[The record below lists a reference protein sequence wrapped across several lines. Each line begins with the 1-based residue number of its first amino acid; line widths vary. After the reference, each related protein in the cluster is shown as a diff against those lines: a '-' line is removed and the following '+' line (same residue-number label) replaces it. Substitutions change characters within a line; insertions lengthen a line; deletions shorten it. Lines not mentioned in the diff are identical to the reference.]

1 MPTDYRLSARVFL
14 PKALL
19 QKKLSNQKPTAI
31 LQFAIQEEQ
40 RNAECGARLK
50 NFHSSNLLCICLS
63 LLVTNLNKAKYSIY
77 EKLSTVFSV
86 AGFRF
91 EEKQSHQLH
100 YFNPV
105 ADPEEGPG
113 PPLIFRPNKKF
124 FWRPAPPRPPQ
135 PKGLDDRPPTY
146 LKVWIRHCNQPI
158 FSCNENPFF
167 FGIW

>member
-40 RNAECGARLK
+40 RNAECGARLR

-113 PPLIFRPNKKF
+113 PPPLFLDQTKNF
-124 FWRPAPPRPPQ
+124 FGDQPPPPS
-135 PKGLDDRPPTY
+135 PPPPT
-146 LKVWIRHCNQPI
+146 
-158 FSCNENPFF
+158 
-167 FGIW
+167 